1 MNISIEQYRDKL
13 RGALLG
19 RFAGCVLGC
28 PVEGWSID
36 RIEEY
41 ANECGIG
48 FPPTDYW
55 PKVPNPDQERYIYNT
70 FKDYTRPCFDGIPG
84 DDDIGYTLLS
94 LLIAEEGNGKN
105 FTLQDVA
112 DAWLKYIT
120 LAWTAEDV
128 AIKNL
133 KNGVPPERSA
143 EIDNPYQEWIGADI
157 RCDGYGYMCP
167 GDPEKAAQMAKTDAL
182 ISHRGNGVYGSM
194 YFAAAIALAFEC
206 ETVEQALVKALDYI
220 PADSSMAEA
229 IRWSI
234 SIAPTVKDARHANEL
249 VSKRYPGMSTVHTLN
264 NACLTVFALYLGG
277 KDIGN
282 VFSNAVAMAYDCDC
296 TAATAGSI
304 AGACY
309 GIDALDKKW
318 YECFGDKICSY
329 FNGPREYSIEDVLR
343 RFEKIAL
350 S

>member
-28 PVEGWSID
+28 PVEGWTID

-94 LLIAEEGNGKN
+94 LLIAEEGNGKD

-133 KNGVPPERSA
+133 KNGLLALVPAIIFRYVDHTSSSIFTA
-143 EIDNPYQEWIGADI
+143 TGL
-157 RCDGYGYMCP
+157 
-167 GDPEKAAQMAKTDAL
+167 L
-182 ISHRGNGVYGSM
+182 ISVSC
-194 YFAAAIALAFEC
+194 ALEFN
-206 ETVEQALVKALDYI
+206 TALESQIMMKTYKGFL
-220 PADSSMAEA
+220 
-229 IRWSI
+229 
-234 SIAPTVKDARHANEL
+234 K
-249 VSKRYPGMSTVHTLN
+249 
-264 NACLTVFALYLGG
+264 
-277 KDIGN
+277 
-282 VFSNAVAMAYDCDC
+282 
-296 TAATAGSI
+296 
-304 AGACY
+304 
-309 GIDALDKKW
+309 
-318 YECFGDKICSY
+318 
-329 FNGPREYSIEDVLR
+329 
-343 RFEKIAL
+343 
-350 S
+350 